1 MVGMR
6 PAALP
11 GAEVVENGLA
21 ELHEG
26 RETVGSL
33 LVSIA
38 ATRLGSAGCTIHDP
52 LGEPEHRLYALLCR
66 DGSDSAHAR
75 YNALLRRLS
84 SYARAVE
91 CVAP

>member
-1 MVGMR
+1 MR
-6 PAALP
+6 LAALP

-21 ELHEG
+21 DLHDR

-38 ATRLGSAGCTIHDP
+38 ATRLGSAGSTIHNP
-52 LGEPEHRLYALLCR
+52 LREPEHRLYELLCR
-66 DGSDSAHAR
+66 DNPDSAHAR

-84 SYARAVE
+84 SYARAAE